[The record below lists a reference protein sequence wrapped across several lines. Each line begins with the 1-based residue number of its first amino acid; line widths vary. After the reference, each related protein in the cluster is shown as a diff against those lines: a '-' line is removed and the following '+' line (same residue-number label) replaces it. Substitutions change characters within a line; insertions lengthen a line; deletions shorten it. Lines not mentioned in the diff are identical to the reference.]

1 MAKIHRS
8 KLESLLFFFE
18 EEIIETLPDIKNQL
32 AKSEEYVITIVTPTN
47 SSISIRQKFKKLL
60 KLIKRKVIDVE
71 SIQEKSHLH
80 RIVTKFKLKFPFVKC
95 NYMEEKS
102 SIFIESLNL
111 ENVTMVEGIINS
123 ELGLP
128 PNQNT
133 NFKLP
138 QGIFPENFEPV
149 FESVQ
154 TKYTS
159 NFFSIRVLHDEI
171 LSVDADAIVCPVFSN
186 MDQISYACQL
196 ILSHAGTS
204 VKTELTSYY
213 YQQPYKKLPEGEVF
227 ITSGGDLKYK
237 LIIYVN
243 CLKDKKSKYD
253 EYNIQKNLTSAMCAL
268 LNKADEH
275 QIQSLALPILGSGE
289 YIININFENLA
300 SKFSILVQLFNMSF
314 VCMFVC
320 ISRVLPFAIPHVS
333 QVFHLKQ

>member
-18 EEIIETLPDIKNQL
+18 EEIIEALPDIKNQL
-32 AKSEEYVITIVTPTN
+32 EKSEEYVITIVTPTN
-47 SSISIRQKFKKLL
+47 SSINIRQKFKKLL

-80 RIVTKFKLKFPFVKC
+80 RIVTDCKLKFPLVKC
-95 NYMEEKS
+95 NYMKEKS

-149 FESVQ
+149 FESGQ

-159 NFFSIRVLHDEI
+159 NFFSIRILHDEI

-186 MDQISYACQL
+186 MDQISYVCQL
-196 ILSHAGTS
+196 ILSHAGTN
-204 VKTELTSYY
+204 VKTELMSCY
-213 YQQPYKKLPEGEVF
+213 YQQPYKKLPEGEVLV
-227 ITSGGDLKYK
+227 TSGGNLKYK

-243 CLKDKKSKYD
+243 CLKDKKSKYNKD
-253 EYNIQKNLTSAMCAL
+253 NIQKNLTSAMCAL

-275 QIQSLALPILGSGE
+275 QVQSLALPILGSGE
-289 YIININFENLA
+289 YIININF
-300 SKFSILVQLFNMSF
+300 
-314 VCMFVC
+314 
-320 ISRVLPFAIPHVS
+320 
-333 QVFHLKQ
+333 